1 MNTES
6 KTDVNTETF
15 TVEDD
20 TESPTNNDTDTP
32 VNTES
37 TTAVDNTENTTD
49 VDTLLKKKIRLRK
62 LKLQTILSELK
73 SEPNK
78 NNTLYLPYSSTS
90 YLLFVFIASFL
101 LS

>member
-37 TTAVDNTENTTD
+37 TTAVDNTETTTD
-49 VDTLLKKKIRLRK
+49 VDTLLKLKKK
-62 LKLQTILSELK
+62 
-73 SEPNK
+73 
-78 NNTLYLPYSSTS
+78 Y
-90 YLLFVFIASFL
+90 A
-101 LS
+101 